1 MFTYRIHRVAV
12 NYQLQYLHH
21 LHKFLMLSHVP
32 SYHQNQM
39 FIRSNSRLKTIA
51 TCVECFVKS
60 ATHLCSLEASLLRI
74 VTGLSNADIY
84 PQISRVMTEQAHYRE
99 VFALQE
105 AEEYNR
111 VVVLTLARAMH
122 INGSRSPLKQ
132 PPAIA

>member
-1 MFTYRIHRVAV
+1 M
-12 NYQLQYLHH
+12 
-21 LHKFLMLSHVP
+21 
-32 SYHQNQM
+32 
-39 FIRSNSRLKTIA
+39 
-51 TCVECFVKS
+51 
-60 ATHLCSLEASLLRI
+60 EASLLRI

-122 INGSRSPLKQ
+122 INGSTTSLNNRQQSLYFLPNCCCYFRS
-132 PPAIA
+132 